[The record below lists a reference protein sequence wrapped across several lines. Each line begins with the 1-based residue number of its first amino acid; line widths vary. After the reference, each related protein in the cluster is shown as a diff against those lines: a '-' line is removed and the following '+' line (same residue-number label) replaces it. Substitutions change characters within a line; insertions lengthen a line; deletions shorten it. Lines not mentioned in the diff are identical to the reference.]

1 MKKVFGV
8 LAFLSFFYLLGVVGA
23 VEQDTMTLG
32 AGMVRMGK
40 RDNCKNCV
48 SRCEHAG
55 KDREFIYSGEKSC
68 KVLYTPE
75 RVTKAAADFV
85 GAIKLIATKP
95 DNLDNLESYLSHHFP
110 EWVSR
115 WANSPEDLA
124 AEMKEF
130 ARMEI

>member
-1 MKKVFGV
+1 
-8 LAFLSFFYLLGVVGA
+8 
-23 VEQDTMTLG
+23 
-32 AGMVRMGK
+32 MVK

-95 DNLDNLESYLSHHFP
+95 DNLDTTSKAIFLTI
-110 EWVSR
+110 SR
-115 WANSPEDLA
+115 NGSADGQIARKTSPQ
-124 AEMKEF
+124 
-130 ARMEI
+130 R

>member
-1 MKKVFGV
+1 
-8 LAFLSFFYLLGVVGA
+8 
-23 VEQDTMTLG
+23 
-32 AGMVRMGK
+32 MVK
-40 RDNCKNCV
+40 YDNCKNCV
-48 SRCEHAG
+48 SHCEHAG
-55 KDREFIYSGEKSC
+55 KDREIICPGGKSC

-75 RVTKAAADFV
+75 RVAKAAADFV

>member
-1 MKKVFGV
+1 
-8 LAFLSFFYLLGVVGA
+8 
-23 VEQDTMTLG
+23 
-32 AGMVRMGK
+32 MVK

-95 DNLDNLESYLSHHFP
+95 DNLHFP

>member
-1 MKKVFGV
+1 
-8 LAFLSFFYLLGVVGA
+8 
-23 VEQDTMTLG
+23 
-32 AGMVRMGK
+32 MVK
-40 RDNCKNCV
+40 YDNCKNCV

-55 KDREFIYSGEKSC
+55 KDREFICPSGESC

-75 RVTKAAADFV
+75 RVAQAAADFIE
-85 GAIKLIATKP
+85 AIKLIATKP
-95 DNLDNLESYLSHHFP
+95 DNLNNLESYLSQHFP
-110 EWVSR
+110 EWVKK

>member
-1 MKKVFGV
+1 
-8 LAFLSFFYLLGVVGA
+8 
-23 VEQDTMTLG
+23 
-32 AGMVRMGK
+32 MVK

-68 KVLYTPE
+68 KVLYAPE

-130 ARMEI
+130 ARKEI